1 MFDLKKALSEC
12 QLFNKFAEA
21 EISDMLVNTRY
32 RINEYSRDQ
41 VIAIEGDPASS
52 IGIVLDGNVE
62 VQKSYPSGRNVTI
75 KRMQRGD
82 IFGESLVF
90 TKQNSYPAT
99 VISVNKSKVLFLS
112 MNDILKTCSTNK
124 TFLYNFMGVL
134 SSRILMLNEKL
145 KNLSYQTIRQQ
156 IADFIMLEYK
166 KQKSSIITVPFTR
179 KELSELFGVT
189 RPSLSRELINM
200 KKDGLIDFTKDTII
214 IKNMD
219 ALEDTLF

>member
-12 QLFNKFAEA
+12 QLFNKFTEI

-32 RINEYSRDQ
+32 RINAYSRDQ

-52 IGIVLDGNVE
+52 IGIVLEGNIE

-75 KRMQRGD
+75 KRMKQGD

-112 MNDILKTCSTNK
+112 MHDIIKICSTNK
-124 TFLYNFMGVL
+124 TFLFNFMGVL
-134 SSRILMLNEKL
+134 SNRILMLNEKL

-156 IADFIMLEYK
+156 IADFIMQEYK
-166 KQKSSIITVPFTR
+166 KQKSSTIIVPFTR
-179 KELSELFGVT
+179 KEMAEHFGTT
-189 RPSLSRELINM
+189 RPSLSRELVNM
-200 KKDGLIDFTKDTII
+200 KRDGLIDFTKDTIT
-214 IKNMD
+214 IKD
-219 ALEDTLF
+219 LSALEDTLF